1 MDKNK
6 IICPNCGAENE
17 YGGTCQYCGCALK
30 NVGSHIVQGNEGETR
45 AHFLNDGKYE
55 YFKEEFDNIEKITRT
70 FCGRWI
76 THSAPYLSFSFCR
89 EHTSNGEE
97 RVYILLKRV
106 PCSQYGQPT
115 TLLFSLNGRCYS
127 VNPTKVEKLVL
138 SKEDIEWEV
147 YYEIDANILNG
158 FCEVPKTEARISFKD
173 LQSLTVSISLQ
184 HSARL
189 LYNRLFDN
197 TAYADVIMEIQH
209 KVDEEILTREQR
221 IRKRK
226 EKFQKEREEF
236 KRLREARIRKEEE
249 LKRQREENEKRRAEE
264 KAKEETRRKKNKRI
278 KNTAFIVG
286 ILLMPL
292 VIINI
297 IHIQNSGLNHDA
309 LHKAPIAW
317 WIWWSALFCYIGLSI
332 IYHRF
337 KNKI

>member
-1 MDKNK
+1 MDKNE

-17 YGGTCQYCGCALK
+17 YGGTCQYCGCALI

-55 YFKEEFDNIEKITRT
+55 YFYEEFDNIEKITRT
-70 FCGRWI
+70 LCGRWI
-76 THSAPYLSFSFCR
+76 TDSAPYLSFSFCR
-89 EHTSNGEE
+89 EHTSSGEE

-115 TLLFSLNGRCYS
+115 TLLFSLNGRRYS
-127 VNPTKVEKLVL
+127 VNPTKMEKFVW
-138 SKEDIEWEV
+138 SKEYIDWEV
-147 YYEIDANILNG
+147 YYEIDANILKEI
-158 FCEVPKTEARISFKD
+158 CDVSQIDAKISFED
-173 LQSLTVSISLQ
+173 FQSRTVSILLQ
-184 HSARL
+184 HPARL

-197 TAYADVIMEIQH
+197 TAYADVIMEFQH
-209 KVDEEILTREQR
+209 KVDEER
-221 IRKRK
+221 RKRK

-249 LKRQREENEKRRAEE
+249 RKRQREENEKRRAEE
-264 KAKEETRRKKNKRI
+264 KAKEEVKAEAERKKNKRI
-278 KNTAFIVG
+278 KNAAFTVG

-297 IHIQNSGLNHDA
+297 IHIQNYGFNHDA
-309 LHKAPIAW
+309 LHNAPIAW
-317 WIWWSALFCYIGLSI
+317 WIWWSTLFCYIGLAI
-332 IYHRF
+332 MYHRF